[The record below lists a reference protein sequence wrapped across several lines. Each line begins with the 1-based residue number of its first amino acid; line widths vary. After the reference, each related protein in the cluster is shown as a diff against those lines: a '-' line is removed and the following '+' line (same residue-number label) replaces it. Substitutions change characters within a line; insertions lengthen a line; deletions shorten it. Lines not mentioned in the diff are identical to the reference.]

1 LNALEVAEAAAAAA
15 RADEVL
21 AHVTRERSLML
32 RFAANRPTQATSV
45 DDVTVE
51 IAVLV
56 GGRLGRAL
64 TNETDPEALRLCA
77 ARAVDGARGAGYPGF
92 PAIRPARA
100 HHGHDERTAA
110 LDAAAGG
117 AALATAFEVARRHG
131 VEAHGIWTAAE
142 SERAVAAG
150 GGDPALDRTTDALM
164 KVICIA
170 PSGRSGYATAMGVA
184 TSALAPQALAERA
197 ALKATAPGEPAEM
210 EAGDHPVVLEPHAV
224 GCMLALLGQTA
235 FDGLAHAEGRGAFV
249 DRLGE
254 VVAAPSINV
263 ADSPFFR
270 GTLPRAFDAEGTAK
284 RPLPLIQ
291 DGVAR
296 GVVHDVRSAA
306 LAGARSTGHALEPGG
321 GPDGP
326 RPLNLVM
333 AGGGGASAEELCGP
347 IERGV
352 YVTRFWYENVVRP
365 KETLFTAVT
374 RDGTFLIE
382 DGRIGRPLRDLRVTD
397 TLLGVLSRVQ
407 DLGARQELT
416 SDGEFYGRRDA
427 HGAVAPPLRAAAMRF
442 TGATG

>member
-1 LNALEVAEAAAAAA
+1 LNALEVAEAAVAAA
-15 RADEVL
+15 RADEAL
-21 AHVTRERSLML
+21 AHVTRERSLLL
-32 RFAANRPTQATSV
+32 RFAANRPTQATAV

-51 IAVLV
+51 IAVLS
-56 GGRLGRAL
+56 GSRLGRAL
-64 TNETDPEALRLCA
+64 TNATDPGALRACA
-77 ARAVDGARGAGYPGF
+77 DRALEAAQATGYPGF
-92 PAIRPARA
+92 PDVRAARE
-100 HHGHDERTAA
+100 HHGHDAETAE
-110 LDAAAGG
+110 LDPATGG
-117 AALATAFEVARRHG
+117 AALAAAFEVARRERA
-131 VEAHGIWTAAE
+131 EAHGVWTAAE
-142 SERAVAAG
+142 VERAVATNAG
-150 GGDPALDRTTDALM
+150 GAALDRTTDALM

-170 PSGRSGYATAMGVA
+170 PDGRSGFATATGA
-184 TSALAPQALAERA
+184 ALSAIAPAALTERA
-197 ALKATAPGEPAEM
+197 AAKALAAGEPAELPP
-210 EAGDHPVVLEPHAV
+210 GDHPVVLEPRAV
-224 GCMLALLGQTA
+224 ATLLELLGQTA

-249 DRLGE
+249 DRIDEL
-254 VVAAPSINV
+254 VAAPSINV

-306 LAGARSTGHALEPGG
+306 LAGVQSTGHALEPGG
-321 GPDGP
+321 GPEGP
-326 RPLNLVM
+326 RPRNLVM
-333 AGGGGASAEELCGP
+333 AGGGAADVEELCAP

-365 KETLFTAVT
+365 REALFTAVT

-407 DLGARQELT
+407 GLGARQELT
-416 SDGEFYGRRDA
+416 SEGEFYGRRDA
-427 HGAVAPPLRAAAMRF
+427 HGVVAPPLMASALRF

>member
-1 LNALEVAEAAAAAA
+1 LNALEVAEAAVAAAQ
-15 RADEVL
+15 ADEAL
-21 AHVTRERSLML
+21 AHVTRERSLLL
-32 RFAANRPTQATSV
+32 RFAANRPTQTTAV

-51 IAVLV
+51 IAVLS
-56 GGRLGRAL
+56 GGGLGRAL
-64 TNETDPEALRLCA
+64 TNATDAEALRACADRALEA
-77 ARAVDGARGAGYPGF
+77 ARATGYPGL
-92 PAIRPARA
+92 PTVRAARE
-100 HHGHDERTAA
+100 HHGHDAETAE
-110 LDAAAGG
+110 LDPATGG
-117 AALATAFEVARRHG
+117 AALAASFGVARREG
-131 VEAHGIWTAAE
+131 VEAHGVWTAAE
-142 SERAVAAG
+142 VERAAATKAG
-150 GGDPALDRTTDALM
+150 GAALDRTTDALM

-170 PSGRSGYATAMGVA
+170 PSGRSGFATATGIA
-184 TSALAPQALAERA
+184 LSAIAPAALTERA
-197 ALKATAPGEPAEM
+197 AAKALAPGEPAEVPP
-210 EAGDHPVVLEPHAV
+210 GDYPVVLEPRAV
-224 GCMLALLGQTA
+224 ATLLELLGQTA

-249 DRLGE
+249 DRIDEL
-254 VVAAPSINV
+254 VAAPSINV

-291 DGVAR
+291 DGVVR

-321 GPDGP
+321 APEGP
-326 RPLNLVM
+326 RPRNLVM
-333 AGGGGASAEELCGP
+333 AGGGAASVEELCAP

-365 KETLFTAVT
+365 RETLFTAVT

-407 DLGARQELT
+407 SLGARQELT
-416 SDGEFYGRRDA
+416 SEGEFYGRRDA
-427 HGAVAPPLRAAAMRF
+427 YGVVAPPLMAGALRF